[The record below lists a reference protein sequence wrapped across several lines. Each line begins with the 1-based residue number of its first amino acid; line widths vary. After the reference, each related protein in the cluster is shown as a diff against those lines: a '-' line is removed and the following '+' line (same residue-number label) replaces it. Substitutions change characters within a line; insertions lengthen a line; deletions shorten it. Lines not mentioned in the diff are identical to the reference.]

1 MDIVTLRL
9 LFAAGI
15 VALGVLAALLGVVVA
30 RLTERVRFL
39 REEAAASTPRQ
50 LETGGAHPG
59 ARGFWLERSAARR
72 L

>member
-1 MDIVTLRL
+1 MDIVELRL

-15 VALGVLAALLGVVVA
+15 VALGVLAALLGIA
-30 RLTERVRFL
+30 LTRLTERVRSL
-39 REEAAASTPRQ
+39 RRATPPQRG
-50 LETGGAHPG
+50 TSGAHPD

>member
-1 MDIVTLRL
+1 MDIVELRL

-15 VALGVLAALLGVVVA
+15 VALGVLAALLGIA
-30 RLTERVRFL
+30 LTRLTERVRSL
-39 REEAAASTPRQ
+39 RRETASTPRQ
-50 LETGGAHPG
+50 LETSDTHPG